1 MSSITTL
8 TFFTFKK
15 NKFWAFKQMGFVGFQ
30 LKNVPG
36 LQFFKFLG
44 TGGGSGFSLMPDFS
58 TYAFL
63 CVWNDILDYQKCI
76 TENTFL
82 VKYKQKSYSQR
93 ELILKAVKSHGKWS
107 GINPF
112 KSQVD
117 NQNSSLYQNLNVV
130 VITRAT
136 LRWNRLFSFWR
147 SVPAASKAIDKAR
160 GVIYYKGIGEWP
172 FIQQATVSIW
182 DNFEAINTF
191 AYKGKQHAE
200 IVKKTKEKK
209 WYSEDLFSRFYLLSD
224 KNT

>member
-30 LKNVPG
+30 FKNITG

-44 TGGGSGFSLMPDFS
+44 TGGGRGFSLMPDFS
-58 TYAFL
+58 TYVFL
-63 CVWNDILDYQKCI
+63 GVWNDILDYQRCI
-76 TENTFL
+76 IENPVL
-82 VKYKQKSYSQR
+82 LKYKQKSQSQR

-107 GINPF
+107 GLNPF
-112 KSQVD
+112 KCQV
-117 NQNSSLYQNLNVV
+117 NNRNSSLNQNLKVV

-136 LRWNRLFSFWR
+136 LRLNRLFSFWR
-147 SVPAASKAIDKAR
+147 SVPAASKAINNAN
-160 GVIYYKGIGEWP
+160 GVCYYKGIGEWP

>member
-30 LKNVPG
+30 LKNITG

-44 TGGGSGFSLMPDFS
+44 TGGGRGFSLMPDFS
-58 TYAFL
+58 TYVFL
-63 CVWNDILDYQKCI
+63 GVWNDILDYQRFI
-76 TENTFL
+76 IENPVL
-82 VKYKQKSYSQR
+82 LKYKQKSQSQR

-107 GINPF
+107 GLNPF
-112 KSQVD
+112 KCQVNNRNSSP
-117 NQNSSLYQNLNVV
+117 NQNLKVV

-147 SVPAASKAIDKAR
+147 SVPAASKAINNAN
-160 GVIYYKGIGEWP
+160 GVCYYKGIGEWP